1 MDYGIRFVTMGPY
14 VDTLQQ
20 VANFFPDKWSASQA
34 PVLYEAGC
42 VGGVNPCAG
51 NNRQAKDPRN
61 GALLGVGSQSLIGQ
75 VIIGTGDFANGM
87 VRAGNGIDKA
97 GYTFPR
103 FVGGPR
109 FGAAYDVSGNQQL
122 VVRGSAGLYFDRPDG
137 NTAFATV
144 ANPPTATSLT
154 QQWGQLSDLA
164 NSQFAFGPV
173 PTIGVFQYDAAI
185 PKDFQWNL
193 GFQTVLP
200 WASSIDVSWVGHHA
214 FDVLANT
221 QNQNG
226 VNLNTIDVGTTL
238 TSAGQDP
245 TQAPGTAL
253 NNNLLRP
260 FRGYSNINVQMP
272 IWHRTFHSLQLSW
285 TRRWRNGF
293 SFQVNDTW
301 TLYDK
306 GNVMLPGPQLRLIHG
321 ADGSYSESPDQA
333 IAEELFADQ
342 GTPTHIIVVNG
353 TWDLPDVPKS
363 NKFMTGD
370 RRRAQRLA
378 VVRYLPGGLRCAV

>member
-1 MDYGIRFVTMGPY
+1 M
-14 VDTLQQ
+14 DTLQQ

-173 PTIGVFQYDAAI
+173 PTIGVNQYDVGHSEGLPVEPRI
-185 PKDFQWNL
+185 PD
-193 GFQTVLP
+193 VLP

-285 TRRWRNGF
+285 HAP
-293 SFQVNDTW
+293 V
-301 TLYDK
+301 
-306 GNVMLPGPQLRLIHG
+306 
-321 ADGSYSESPDQA
+321 
-333 IAEELFADQ
+333 
-342 GTPTHIIVVNG
+342 
-353 TWDLPDVPKS
+353 
-363 NKFMTGD
+363 
-370 RRRAQRLA
+370 AQRLL
-378 VVRYLPGGLRCAV
+378 VPGQRHLDALRQGQRHVCRGRSSG